1 MESIIHLITFED
13 DSTKVQ
19 LKAVLSSLAANVKT
33 YSNEQAFLK
42 YYFSSIKGA
51 HKECIIINT
60 KNSAAPSIALIK
72 ELNKLKN
79 IIPVIII
86 SGDSSIESCRN
97 AFKSGAFEY
106 LTRPLNVNEL
116 LNIVSE
122 SFLHYE
128 SEVEEFRTYISLK
141 DKFSKLSNREKEVM
155 EMILEGNTS
164 KEAAEKLSLSPRTVE
179 VHRSNMYTKLKIR
192 SLPQLVQEY
201 DFFKKYD
208 LRAS

>member
-1 MESIIHLITFED
+1 M
-13 DSTKVQ
+13 
-19 LKAVLSSLAANVKT
+19 
-33 YSNEQAFLK
+33 
-42 YYFSSIKGA
+42 
-51 HKECIIINT
+51 
-60 KNSAAPSIALIK
+60 
-72 ELNKLKN
+72 KN

-128 SEVEEFRTYISLK
+128 SEVEQFRTYISLK
-141 DKFSKLSNREKEVM
+141 DKFGKLSNREKEVM
-155 EMILEGNTS
+155 EMILDGNTS

-208 LRAS
+208 LRAN

>member
-42 YYFSSIKGA
+42 YYFSSTKGA

-60 KNSAAPSIALIK
+60 KSSASPSIALVK

-86 SGDSSIESCRN
+86 SGDASIESCRN
-97 AFKSGAFEY
+97 AFKAGAFEY

-128 SEVEEFRTYISLK
+128 SEVEQFRTYISLK
-141 DKFSKLSNREKEVM
+141 DKFSKLSNRKR
-155 EMILEGNTS
+155 GNGDD
-164 KEAAEKLSLSPRTVE
+164 P
-179 VHRSNMYTKLKIR
+179 
-192 SLPQLVQEY
+192 
-201 DFFKKYD
+201 
-208 LRAS
+208 

>member
-19 LKAVLSSLAANVKT
+19 LKAVLSSLVANVKT

-42 YYFSSIKGA
+42 YYFSSTKGA

-60 KNSAAPSIALIK
+60 KSSASPSIALVK

-86 SGDSSIESCRN
+86 SGDASIESCRN
-97 AFKSGAFEY
+97 AFKAGAFEY

-128 SEVEEFRTYISLK
+128 SEVEQFRTYISLK

-155 EMILEGNTS
+155 EMILDGNTS

-208 LRAS
+208 LRAN

>member
-33 YSNEQAFLK
+33 Y
-42 YYFSSIKGA
+42 FSSTKGA

-60 KNSAAPSIALIK
+60 KSSAAPSIALIK
-72 ELNKLKN
+72 ELNKLRN

-128 SEVEEFRTYISLK
+128 SEVEQFRTYISLK
-141 DKFSKLSNREKEVM
+141 DKFGKLSNREKEVM

-208 LRAS
+208 LRAN

>member
-33 YSNEQAFLK
+33 YSNEQVFLK
-42 YYFSSIKGA
+42 YYFSSTKGA

-60 KNSAAPSIALIK
+60 KSSASPSIALVK

-86 SGDSSIESCRN
+86 SGDASIESCRN
-97 AFKSGAFEY
+97 AFKAGAFEY

-128 SEVEEFRTYISLK
+128 SEVEQFRTYISLK

-155 EMILEGNTS
+155 EMILDGNTS

-208 LRAS
+208 LRAN

>member
-42 YYFSSIKGA
+42 YYFSSTKGA

-60 KNSAAPSIALIK
+60 KSSASPSIALVK

-86 SGDSSIESCRN
+86 SGDASIESCRN
-97 AFKSGAFEY
+97 AFKAGAFEY

-128 SEVEEFRTYISLK
+128 SEVEQFRTYISLK

-155 EMILEGNTS
+155 EMILDGNTS

-179 VHRSNMYTKLKIR
+179 VHRSNMYTKL
-192 SLPQLVQEY
+192 
-201 DFFKKYD
+201 
-208 LRAS
+208 